1 VLILDM
7 IEVLPPLGKCKY
19 DAWRI
24 LPVKCYINNFV
35 RLWSCIRNINS
46 CYYFYVSVHL
56 LCSPVIV
63 CTHTQDTTNQEASMC
78 TPKQGH
84 TDAMDNT
91 DDVANDHFDDDRE
104 FTDDEGDF
112 VMMTPKGTMLQ
123 KRAGESAATKVCF
136 TRSMLNMIG
145 DRLHNVPKNC

>member
-1 VLILDM
+1 
-7 IEVLPPLGKCKY
+7 
-19 DAWRI
+19 
-24 LPVKCYINNFV
+24 
-35 RLWSCIRNINS
+35 
-46 CYYFYVSVHL
+46 
-56 LCSPVIV
+56 
-63 CTHTQDTTNQEASMC
+63 MC

-123 KRAGESAATKVCF
+123 KRAGESVATKVCF